1 MTSLQSD
8 DLSCFVC
15 VADTGSISRAA
26 LALGVDQSTISRQ
39 IARLESALDARLFH
53 RSGRGVVLTDSG
65 TTLLAYARQVASTL
79 DEARQAVR
87 AATAKGPAQV
97 VIAAQPTIATMAFAA
112 IGTAIRQRF
121 PATRVRFV
129 EGHVSPVL
137 SWLAAGEI
145 DFALLYLP
153 EQQGA
158 LKVDVLLDEDLV
170 LAAPPGWT
178 HLGPTF
184 ALRNLGELPLI
195 LPSSGHGLRMLAE
208 ALASRTGSG
217 LQIAMESNASNAV
230 TLSLVEAG
238 CGATLLPL
246 AAVVDMAAQGRVQY
260 AQLADPPVVRQIAL
274 ASAQNRPHV
283 PELWDIMQT
292 MRQAVRQ
299 TVQAG
304 NWPGA
309 RVI

>member
-170 LAAPPGWT
+170 LAAPPGWA

-246 AAVVDMAAQGRVQY
+246 AAVTDMVAQGRVQC
-260 AQLADPPVVRQIAL
+260 AQLIDPPVVRQIAL

-283 PELWDIMQT
+283 PELWDILQT